1 MVRWNLQR
9 DFPLYVP
16 RFNIAPSQQVPVIVR
31 TNQASDAKPMQW
43 GLVPWWAKDPAIGNR
58 MINARA
64 ETLTGKGAF
73 KNLVESRRCLV
84 PADGFYE
91 WRKEAKRKVPMWF
104 HLKSKE
110 PFAFA
115 GLWDIWRKPDGNKLE
130 TFTIITTEPNELM
143 RPIHNRMPV
152 ILRREDEEQWL
163 DVSGALFEKARSVLN
178 PYRADDM
185 DAHDVS
191 TLVNKPEND
200 SAECIQPD
208 SGGEIFTAQLPLL

>member
-9 DFPLYVP
+9 EFPLYVP
-16 RFNIAPSQQVPVIVR
+16 RFNIAPSQQAPVIVS
-31 TNQASDAKPMQW
+31 TGSGPDAKPMQW
-43 GLVPWWAKDPAIGNR
+43 GLVPWWAKDQAIGNR

-64 ETLTGKGAF
+64 ETLTEKGAF
-73 KNLVESRRCLV
+73 KNLVDRRRCLV

-91 WRKEAKRKVPMWF
+91 WRQEGKRKVPMWF

-115 GLWDIWRKPDGNKLE
+115 GLWDLWCKPDGNNLE
-130 TFTIITTEPNELM
+130 TFTVITTEPNELM

-163 DVSGALFEKARSVLN
+163 DVSRARFEKARFVLK
-178 PYRADDM
+178 PYSAELM
-185 DAHDVS
+185 NAHDVS
-191 TLVNKPEND
+191 NASE
-200 SAECIQPD
+200 
-208 SGGEIFTAQLPLL
+208 